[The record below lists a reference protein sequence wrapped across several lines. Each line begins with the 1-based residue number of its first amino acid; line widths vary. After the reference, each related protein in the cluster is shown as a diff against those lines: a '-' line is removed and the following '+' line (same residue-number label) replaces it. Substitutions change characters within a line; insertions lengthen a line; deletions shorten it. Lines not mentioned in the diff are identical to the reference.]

1 VKITTDI
8 LGLKK
13 AKQGQAGVMLISVI
27 TWQET
32 CSTVSNI
39 GKHKRMTAASEP
51 GMNPESNAYQSLA
64 GLLGLW

>member
-1 VKITTDI
+1 
-8 LGLKK
+8 
-13 AKQGQAGVMLISVI
+13 MLISVI